1 MSRKK
6 PVPGN
11 QQQNPGDGELQ
22 MIKVVVC
29 GASGRMG
36 QTIGRMVNESKD
48 LELVG
53 GINLKTSS
61 FFGVGIVETKDA
73 EALLKKTKA
82 DVLIDFTIAS
92 AAVGNVQMAA
102 RNNCA
107 LIIGTTG
114 ITAEQRAEMAKVIH
128 GKVPA
133 VISSNF
139 SIGVNIFLQL
149 VRESAKLLKDYDIEV
164 IEAHHRAKKDAPSGT
179 AKTILQIIEEEAG
192 GREKMY
198 GREGMT
204 ERKNEIGVHVI
215 RGGDIV
221 GDHKVMYSKNYETIE
236 LSHRAYDRSVFASGA
251 LLAARWVVGKK
262 PGIYGMNDVLGL
274 GKK

>member
-1 MSRKK
+1 
-6 PVPGN
+6 
-11 QQQNPGDGELQ
+11 

-36 QTIGRMVNESKD
+36 QTIGRMVHEAPD
-48 LELVG
+48 IELVG
-53 GINLKTSS
+53 GINLKQST
-61 FFGVGIVETKDA
+61 FFGAEIVESKDA
-73 EALLKKTKA
+73 EALIKKTKA

-107 LIIGTTG
+107 VIVGTTG
-114 ITAEQRAEMAKVIH
+114 FTAEQRAEMEKAIH
-128 GKVPA
+128 GHVPA

-139 SIGVNIFLQL
+139 SIGVNIFWQL

-164 IEAHHRAKKDAPSGT
+164 IEAHHRAKRDAPSGT
-179 AKTILQIIEEEAG
+179 AKTILDIIESEAG

-221 GDHKVMYSKNYETIE
+221 GDHKSCTRRTTRPSSF
-236 LSHRAYDRSVFASGA
+236 SHRAYDRSVFASGA
-251 LLAARWVVGKK
+251 LVAARWVVGKK
-262 PGIYGMNDVLGL
+262 PGIYGMSDVLGL
-274 GKK
+274 KK